1 MLESVM
7 MTKAGTIL
15 LFNFLFGL
23 SILFL
28 GTLGFSALVMT
39 IVREWKEIWKE

>member
-15 LFNFLFGL
+15 LLNFLFGL
-23 SILFL
+23 GILL
-28 GTLGFSALVMT
+28 LATASFSALVMT